1 MLIQCRAAQPA
12 ADGDFRENHVYES
25 VDIIKERNFYGPKSN
40 QKTAHN
46 ASGASNYYDATDIKS
61 WPHGPFRIDYCDYS
75 VREVQSSVPFQGSVE
90 GPDDYLQPVD
100 DVSVKPYSEVAIGN
114 VNYGFM
120 STKGTVDNE
129 LEGSA
134 KLHGVQSVYNVLE
147 EPYAESAEERSYYG
161 PLSLAID
168 EPIYSTVEESQ
179 FYDIQ
184 VKDNSGGTYEPIYTT
199 IEEESREGNINN
211 TQ

>member
-46 ASGASNYYDATDIKS
+46 ASGASYYYDATDIKS
-61 WPHGPFRIDYCDYS
+61 WP
-75 VREVQSSVPFQGSVE
+75 
-90 GPDDYLQPVD
+90 
-100 DVSVKPYSEVAIGN
+100 
-114 VNYGFM
+114 
-120 STKGTVDNE
+120 
-129 LEGSA
+129 EGSA

-179 FYDIQ
+179 LYDIQ
-184 VKDNSGGTYEPIYTT
+184 VKDNSEGTYEPIYTT

>member
-46 ASGASNYYDATDIKS
+46 ASGASYYYDATDIKS

-75 VREVQSSVPFQGSVE
+75 VREVQSSVPFQGSFE

-100 DVSVKPYSEVAIGN
+100 DVSEKPYSEVAIGN

-134 KLHGVQSVYNVLE
+134 QLHGVQSVYNVLE

-179 FYDIQ
+179 LYDIQ
-184 VKDNSGGTYEPIYTT
+184 VKDNSEGTYEPIYTT